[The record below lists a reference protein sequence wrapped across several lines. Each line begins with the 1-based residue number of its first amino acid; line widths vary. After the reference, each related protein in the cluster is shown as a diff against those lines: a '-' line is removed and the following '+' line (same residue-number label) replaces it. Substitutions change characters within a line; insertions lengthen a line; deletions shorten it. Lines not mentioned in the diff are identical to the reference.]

1 MNKDDFKNIWVYI
14 ESADGSAKKI
24 GLEILTPA
32 KELAAKTG
40 EKVVAIAIGGNV
52 EGVAKEA
59 IASGADEAI
68 VVESAEYANYGTDA
82 YTYAIT
88 SLVEKYK
95 PSAILFGAT
104 QDGRDFA
111 PRAAAKLNTG
121 CVADCIGLSLD
132 EGKNIV
138 WTCPSYGGNIYTDLM
153 VDEARPQM
161 GTIRSSTFKKG
172 EADTSRSGEI
182 VKETISFVNDTLKA
196 KVVEAVKEI
205 SEAVNL
211 EEAEIIVAG
220 GRGMGSEENFKLVR
234 DFAEL
239 MGGVV
244 GATRAPIE
252 AGWIS
257 RAHQIGQSGKSVAPK
272 LYIACGISGAT
283 QHVAGISGCDY
294 IVAINKDEEASIF
307 DIANVGIVGNVM
319 DVIPAMMEEIK
330 KTMA

>member
-1 MNKDDFKNIWVYI
+1 MSKDDFKNIWVYI
-14 ESADGSAKKI
+14 ESLDGIAKKI

-32 KELAAKTG
+32 KELAATTG
-40 EKVVAIAIGGNV
+40 EKVVAIAIGTNA

-59 IASGADEAI
+59 IAYGADEAI
-68 VVESAEYANYGTDA
+68 AVDGLEYASYGTDA
-82 YTYAIT
+82 YTFAMA
-88 SLVEKYK
+88 SLAEKYK
-95 PSAILFGAT
+95 PSSILFGAT

-111 PRAAAKLNTG
+111 PRVAAKLNTG

-132 EGKNIV
+132 DEKNII
-138 WTCPSYGGNIYTDLM
+138 WTCPSYGGNIHSELVCDT
-153 VDEARPQM
+153 ARPQM

-172 EADTSRSGEI
+172 EEDFSRTGNI
-182 VKETISFVNDTLKA
+182 LKETISFAAETLKT
-196 KVVEAVKEI
+196 KVADAVKEI

-220 GRGMGSEENFKLVR
+220 GRGMGSEENFKLVW

-294 IVAINKDEEASIF
+294 IVAINKDEDASIF
-307 DIANVGIVGNVM
+307 DVANVGIVGNVM
-319 DVIPAMMEEIK
+319 EVIPAMMEEIK
-330 KTMA
+330 KVTA

>member
-1 MNKDDFKNIWVYI
+1 MNKGDFKNIWVYI
-14 ESADGSAKKI
+14 ESAEGSAKKI

-32 KELAAKTG
+32 KQLAGVTG
-40 EKVVAIAIGGNV
+40 EKVVAIAIGNNA

-59 IASGADEAI
+59 IAYGADEAI
-68 VVESAEYANYGTDA
+68 AVEGAEFESYGTEA
-82 YTYAIT
+82 YTYVMT
-88 SLVEKYK
+88 SLAEKYK

-121 CVADCIGLSLD
+121 CIADCIGLSLD
-132 EGKNIV
+132 EEKNIV
-138 WTCPSYGGNIYTDLM
+138 WTCPSYGGNIYSELVCD
-153 VDEARPQM
+153 VARPQM

-172 EADTSRSGEI
+172 EEDTSRTGDI
-182 VKETISFVNDTLKA
+182 IKEEVSFAAETLKT
-196 KVVEAVKEI
+196 KVAEAVKEI

-211 EEAEIIVAG
+211 EEAEVIVAG
-220 GRGMGSEENFKLVR
+220 GRGMGSEENFKLVW

-257 RAHQIGQSGKSVAPK
+257 RAHQIGQSGKKCCTQA
-272 LYIACGISGAT
+272 LYCLWYFWGNTARSG
-283 QHVAGISGCDY
+283 
-294 IVAINKDEEASIF
+294 NF
-307 DIANVGIVGNVM
+307 RL
-319 DVIPAMMEEIK
+319 
-330 KTMA
+330 